1 MIEDVLCARNLALE
15 KIAEA
20 GGARDCYGKWIQV
33 NGETQP
39 RDILARVAQFWEMT
53 LVYPAFEIADK
64 TEDFKIMLFQ
74 HDGFSVF
81 FAPKKSGG
89 ARRSRRLL
97 IATLKSLAY
106 LHH

>member
-1 MIEDVLCARNLALE
+1 MICSAHEALHLE

-39 RDILARVAQFWEMT
+39 RDILARVAQSWEMK

-64 TEDFKIMLFQ
+64 IEDFKIMLFQ

-81 FAPKKSGG
+81 FPPCETEVAHEDQGG
-89 ARRSRRLL
+89 
-97 IATLKSLAY
+97 Y
-106 LHH
+106 